1 MADISKGTHYYIYSL
16 SVHVVPSNPS
26 LQTHV
31 DDGHVAPFI
40 QPSFVKQ
47 GCSKRKE
54 KQNVQ
59 SKNFQQTKTQN
70 IETFISNC
78 ACICAACYFLLAV

>member
-16 SVHVVPSNPS
+16 SVHVLPINPS

-40 QPSFVKQ
+40 QPSVAKQ
-47 GCSKRKE
+47 RFPKRKE

-70 IETFISNC
+70 IESLISNC
-78 ACICAACYFLLAV
+78 ACICATCYFLLAV